1 MMRRLL
7 IGLGCA
13 VALMVGTAT
22 ASAQPT
28 KNVKGTLTAVS
39 GNSITVKGP
48 DGDVTLAID
57 RQTKVVTPGG
67 STATKA
73 AKTEG
78 KEGPGVTE
86 ILKTGQAVDVDY
98 HEQGMHA
105 AAIRTM
111 AKVPAPAAP
120 AAPAP
125 KAQTVSGVVSAVTG
139 TSLTVKGTEEWTF
152 TADAKTTVQGTGV
165 GTASK
170 KLVDE
175 GKKPTLLELVHE
187 GDTVS
192 VTFHDMDGTK
202 HAAVVRITR
211 KKV

>member
-1 MMRRLL
+1 MRRLL

-13 VALMVGTAT
+13 VALMLGPAA

-28 KNVKGTLTAVS
+28 KNVKGTITAVS
-39 GNSITVKGP
+39 ASSITVKGP
-48 DGDVTLAID
+48 DGDVTLMING
-57 RQTKVVTPGG
+57 QTRVTSPGG

-73 AKTEG
+73 ARVEG
-78 KEGPGVTE
+78 KAGVVVTD
-86 ILKTGQAVDVDY
+86 ILKTGQAVDIDY

-105 AAIRTM
+105 AAIRTI
-111 AKVPAPAAP
+111 ARVPTPGAS
-120 AAPAP
+120 AP
-125 KAQTVSGVVSAVTG
+125 KAQTVSGVVSAVSG

-152 TADAKTTVQGTGV
+152 TADAKTTVSGAGV

-170 KLVDE
+170 KLTDA

-192 VTFHDMDGTK
+192 VTFREVDGAK

-211 KKV
+211 RKA